1 MAIEIDVLGKKLILL
16 GAVLFLLGLFQ
27 GALIPSF
34 HNPRMALSA
43 HLAAVQSGM
52 AMIIFGLIWNLVRIS
67 EKWLKVAFYT
77 NFLGMYV
84 VWIAISLGA
93 ILGASRS
100 LPIAGAGFAATPSRE
115 LLVQVLVS
123 AGAGLAVVSV
133 CLIVL
138 GLARGL
144 NSNA

>member
-1 MAIEIDVLGKKLILL
+1 MTIEIDALGKKLIFL

-67 EKWLKVAFYT
+67 ENWLKVAFYT

-100 LPIAGAGFAATPSRE
+100 LPIAGAGFAATPSNE